1 MTWEEFRESA
11 RALGA
16 AAAQK
21 VNELTDTAA
30 LRVRLA
36 TVEARLKNAYAT
48 FGRTAYQ
55 HFTADAS
62 TPDELAEQVRA
73 IALLEAEAESLKKEI
88 SDRKNEENGRNSGK
102 KQ

>member
-1 MTWEEFRESA
+1 MTWDEFRESA
-11 RALGA
+11 KALGA

-48 FGRTAYQ
+48 FGKTAYQ

-62 TPDELAEQVRA
+62 TPDELAGQVRA
-73 IALLEAEAESLKKEI
+73 IALLEAEAEGL
-88 SDRKNEENGRNSGK
+88 RKQIGARKSEEN
-102 KQ
+102 

>member
-1 MTWEEFRESA
+1 MTWDEFRESA
-11 RALGA
+11 KALGA

-36 TVEARLKNAYAT
+36 TVEARLKSAYAT
-48 FGRTAYQ
+48 FGKTAYQ

-62 TPDELAEQVRA
+62 TPDELAGQVRA
-73 IALLEAEAESLKKEI
+73 IALLEAEAEGLRKEI
-88 SDRKNEENGRNSGK
+88 GARKSEEN
-102 KQ
+102 

>member
-1 MTWEEFRESA
+1 MPWDEFRESA
-11 RALGA
+11 KALGA

-48 FGRTAYQ
+48 FGKTAYQ

-62 TPDELAEQVRA
+62 TPDELAGQVRA
-73 IALLEAEAESLKKEI
+73 IALLEAEAEGLRKEI
-88 SDRKNEENGRNSGK
+88 GARKSEEN
-102 KQ
+102 

>member
-1 MTWEEFRESA
+1 MTWDEFRESA
-11 RALGA
+11 KALGA

-36 TVEARLKNAYAT
+36 TVEARLKSAYAT
-48 FGRTAYQ
+48 FGKTAYQ

-62 TPDELAEQVRA
+62 TPDELAGQVRA
-73 IALLEAEAESLKKEI
+73 IALLEAEAEGLRKEI
-88 SDRKNEENGRNSGK
+88 GARKSEEK
-102 KQ
+102 